1 LIKSE
6 SNPFS
11 VTLILLGKFTVFNSK
26 QSKNENELI
35 SMIESEGVIDPS

>member
-6 SNPFS
+6 NNPFS
-11 VTLILLGKFTVFNSK
+11 ITLILLGKFMVFSSK